1 MFNLIKK
8 DILVQKFTLIY
19 GIVNTLIIILAFQ
32 QMGEAMFPACVVAL
46 SYAMLQSACAYDDKC
61 NADILLNILPC
72 KRSTVVL
79 ARYLSVFAFAVISI
93 FYYAVISSI
102 IRILLLPLKVYSIT
116 LEGIVGAMFSLIFI
130 NSFYLPV
137 FFKMGYY
144 RSKMLNIFLF
154 FAMFFSI
161 GWIVPMFRNDF
172 RFLDSFNNTYIITAL
187 MILAVIIYG
196 ISFLVSVKIYERREF

>member
-32 QMGEAMFPACVVAL
+32 QVGEAMFPACVVAL
-46 SYAMLQSACAYDDKC
+46 SYIMLQSACAYDDKS

-72 KRSTVVL
+72 KRSTVVF

-93 FYYAVISSI
+93 FYYAVITG
-102 IRILLLPLKVYSIT
+102 ILKILFLPLKLYSIT

-161 GWIVPMFRNDF
+161 GWIIPALKNYFWI
-172 RFLDSFNNTYIITAL
+172 LESFNDTYIITAL
-187 MILAVIIYG
+187 IVFAVIIYG
-196 ISFLVSVKIYERREF
+196 VSFLVSVKIYERREF